1 MVQSYLHYLVYCL
14 KSVVGRMTAMSAST
28 SYVNGPCLSIIFQT
42 NLFSALRPY
51 LIYLFFSGIQRP
63 QKMIKR
69 IWYLYPKSTSSH
81 LHLSSSKSIS
91 CTKSDL
97 WVMSPTPRAETN
109 GKGSEKEMYG
119 NSFTKDKSCQRQ
131 ATKAHLLWWADM
143 WAWSP
148 LCYLCGA

>member
-1 MVQSYLHYLVYCL
+1 MVQSYLHYLVYCS
-14 KSVVGRMTAMSAST
+14 KSVVGRLTAMSAST
-28 SYVNGPCLSIIFQT
+28 SYVNGPCLCIIFCPQ
-42 NLFSALRPY
+42 ALPHTS
-51 LIYLFFSGIQRP
+51 FFSGIQRL

-69 IWYLYPKSTSSH
+69 IWYLYPKSTSSQ
-81 LHLSSSKSIS
+81 LHLSASKSIS

-109 GKGSEKEMYG
+109 GKGPEKEMYG